1 LLSVD
6 GTDCRIPERGPPWY
20 SHKFKKSAVRYEVAV
35 GIKSGD
41 ICWFSGPHMA
51 GKMNDVEIFRKS
63 LRTYLDPFERVEA
76 DDGYVHEAPAKVLCP
91 KCVTCPQERKRMMA
105 IARQRQET
113 VNKRFKQW
121 GILRQTYRHDLVD
134 HRDVFGAIVVLT
146 QLAIQ
151 NGEPLFPV
159 EYND

>member
-1 LLSVD
+1 
-6 GTDCRIPERGPPWY
+6 
-20 SHKFKKSAVRYEVAV
+20 
-35 GIKSGD
+35 
-41 ICWFSGPHMA
+41 
-51 GKMNDVEIFRKS
+51 
-63 LRTYLDPFERVEA
+63 
-76 DDGYVHEAPAKVLCP
+76 
-91 KCVTCPQERKRMMA
+91 MMA

-151 NGEPLFPV
+151 NAEPLFPV